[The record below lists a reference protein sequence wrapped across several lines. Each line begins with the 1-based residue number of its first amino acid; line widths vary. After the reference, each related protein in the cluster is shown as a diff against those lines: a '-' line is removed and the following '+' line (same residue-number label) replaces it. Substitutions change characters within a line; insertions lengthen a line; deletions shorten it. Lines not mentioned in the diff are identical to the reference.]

1 MKPPPELAMRMS
13 HYFLSLA
20 VLCVG
25 GLSVTVGAG
34 LLRQPWHL
42 SVALPTALAVV
53 ALHSLVILF
62 VLIGTRLLREGIQNC
77 GLDPAYLGRANAY
90 FKRLS
95 GLFLSLGGAFSI
107 VAAAVLGYGERA
119 FQLPSWVH
127 LSVGLLAALLTVVS
141 LPLGWRTLRGM
152 ERLLDESVET
162 LRAEDR
168 RRAAAGLGPVDE
180 GHLPQRDSQ
189 AQVGL
194 FIALAPWCVYLYQ
207 ALIVWQG
214 RFGEVSLHPWLEISA
229 VGLVIWWL
237 GRRKK
242 QVEGSEA

>member
-1 MKPPPELAMRMS
+1 MRMS

-20 VLCVG
+20 VLSVG
-25 GLSVTVGAG
+25 GLLVTIGAG

-42 SVALPTALAVV
+42 SAALPTALVVV

-62 VLIGTRLLREGIQNC
+62 MLIGSRLLREAIQNC
-77 GLDPAYLGRANAY
+77 GLDPAYLGRANIY

-119 FQLPSWVH
+119 FRLPSWVH
-127 LSVGLLAALLTVVS
+127 LSAGLFAAVLTVVS
-141 LPLGWRTLRGM
+141 VPHGWRVLRGM
-152 ERLLDESVET
+152 ERLLDETGEI
-162 LRAEDR
+162 LAAEDR
-168 RRAAAGLGPVDE
+168 RRAAAGLGPVDQD
-180 GHLPQRDSQ
+180 HVPRRDSQ

-214 RFGEVSLHPWLEISA
+214 RFGKVSLHPWLELSA
-229 VGLVIWWL
+229 VGLLIWWL

-242 QVEGSEA
+242 QVEGSET

>member
-1 MKPPPELAMRMS
+1 MRMS

-168 RRAAAGLGPVDE
+168 RRA
-180 GHLPQRDSQ
+180 SQ